1 MSITFILI
9 AAAAILFIAY
19 MIYNY
24 KKMQNLPSTPDNA
37 KIKILNNK
45 NFKSHSKSGIVLV
58 DFWAPWCAP
67 CKMMAPILND
77 LAGTVDDNVTIAKVN
92 VDEQQDLSR
101 KYNIRSIPT
110 LLMFKDGKVI
120 NSFTGVKTKSF
131 LLKQVKAQMSN

>member
-9 AAAAILFIAY
+9 AAAAILLIAY

-24 KKMQNLPSTPDNA
+24 KKMQNLQNTPDNA

-45 NFKSHSKSGIVLV
+45 NFKSHSKSGIELV

-110 LLMFKDGKVI
+110 LLMFKESI
-120 NSFTGVKTKSF
+120 
-131 LLKQVKAQMSN
+131 

>member
-9 AAAAILFIAY
+9 AAAAILLIAY

-24 KKMQNLPSTPDNA
+24 KKMQNLPNTPDNA